1 MSLSPLKKFQ
11 DSVQS
16 REDIVRSLSPLP
28 GLLPEE
34 PVDPHKD
41 WAEEGLARGAA
52 LLQPDVG
59 HVGRQNADRFRNYF
73 FCILCGL
80 VASGYGKILG

>member
-1 MSLSPLKKFQ
+1 MGLSPLKEFQ

-16 REDIVRSLSPLP
+16 REVRVRAYPTP

-59 HVGRQNADRFRNYF
+59 HVGRQNADSF
-73 FCILCGL
+73 
-80 VASGYGKILG
+80 